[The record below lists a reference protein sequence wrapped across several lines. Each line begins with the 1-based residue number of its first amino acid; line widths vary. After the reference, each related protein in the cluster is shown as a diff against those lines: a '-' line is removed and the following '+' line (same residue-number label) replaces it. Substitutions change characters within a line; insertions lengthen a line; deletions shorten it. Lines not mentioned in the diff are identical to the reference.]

1 MIDDRWL
8 MDDWWIW
15 MMDDVW
21 GWWCIMMDEDVCYD
35 DDCDDGD
42 DDHAD
47 DDMMMHQRV
56 ADQNNWK

>member
-1 MIDDRWL
+1 
-8 MDDWWIW
+8 
-15 MMDDVW
+15 
-21 GWWCIMMDEDVCYD
+21 MDEDVCYD

-56 ADQNNWK
+56 ADQNN

>member
-47 DDMMMHQRV
+47 DDMMMHQSV
-56 ADQNNWK
+56 ADQNN